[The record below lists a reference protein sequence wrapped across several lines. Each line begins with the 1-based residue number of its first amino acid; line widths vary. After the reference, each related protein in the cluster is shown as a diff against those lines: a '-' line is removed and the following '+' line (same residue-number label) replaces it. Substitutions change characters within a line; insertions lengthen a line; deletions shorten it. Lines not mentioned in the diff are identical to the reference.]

1 MLEIVRAN
9 MVYIPVAGLTS
20 PALNAIKRLAAFKNP
35 DFHRMQAMRKT
46 IYDKPRVIC
55 CADITNDYIALP
67 RGCEKPLCDMLNEA
81 NVEHSIVDKTNPGTL
96 IPVSFNGKLRDDQ
109 QKAAD
114 AMLEYDTGVLSA
126 TTGFGKTVIASYLI
140 AQRKVNTLILVHT
153 QALLAQWKKSLES
166 FLCFELTPPE
176 TPKRRGRRTVW
187 SPIGTLGSQKN
198 TLHGIVDIAIIQSA
212 LSDGEAK
219 DLVKNYGMVIVD
231 ECHHISA
238 VNFEKVLK
246 SANAK
251 YVYGLTATPTRQDGH
266 HPIIFMQCGPIRY
279 KVDAKEQAEKRPF
292 EHYLIP
298 RFTSFR
304 SAADKT
310 ITELYKELTENQLR
324 NNLIANDV
332 IEALSEGRTPII
344 LTERRE
350 HIEMLSGLLSGKCE
364 NIITLFGTNSQ
375 KEKRETLA
383 KLEAI
388 PDNENLIIIATGKY
402 VGEGF
407 DYPRLDTLFLAL
419 PIAWKG
425 KVAQYTG
432 RLHRNYTGKTEVQV
446 YDYVDI
452 HVPMLEKMYQKRV
465 KGYAAVGYKAKIKTN
480 EPITPNLI
488 YDGKSFYPVF
498 ADDVTNATK
507 EVLIV
512 SPFMRKNRLTQTI
525 KLLSQVI
532 LNGVTVTV
540 VTRPPEDF
548 KEKERDI
555 VIQNTELLLDHGIHV
570 KYKSE
575 FHQKFTVID
584 QKVAWYGSVNFL
596 SYRTAY

>member
-1 MLEIVRAN
+1 M
-9 MVYIPVAGLTS
+9 
-20 PALNAIKRLAAFKNP
+20 
-35 DFHRMQAMRKT
+35 
-46 IYDKPRVIC
+46 
-55 CADITNDYIALP
+55 
-67 RGCEKPLCDMLNEA
+67 
-81 NVEHSIVDKTNPGTL
+81 
-96 IPVSFNGKLRDDQ
+96 
-109 QKAAD
+109 
-114 AMLEYDTGVLSA
+114 
-126 TTGFGKTVIASYLI
+126 
-140 AQRKVNTLILVHT
+140 
-153 QALLAQWKKSLES
+153 ES

-176 TPKRRGRRTVW
+176 TPKRRGRRIVW

-198 TLHGIVDIAIIQSA
+198 TLHGNVDIAIIQSA

-219 DLVKNYGMVIVD
+219 DLVKNYGIVIVD

-266 HPIIFMQCGPIRY
+266 QPIIFMQCGPIRY

-310 ITELYKELTENQLR
+310 ITTLYKELSENQLR

-332 IEALSEGRTPII
+332 IEALSDGRTPII

-350 HIEMLSGLLSGKCE
+350 HIETLSGLLSGKCD
-364 NIITLFGTNSQ
+364 NIITLFGTSSQ

-383 KLEAI
+383 KLESI
-388 PDNENLIIIATGKY
+388 PDNEKLIIIATGKY

-432 RLHRNYTGKTEVQV
+432 RLHRNYIGKTEVQV

-480 EPITPNLI
+480 VPITPNLI

-498 ADDVTNATK
+498 ADDVTHATK
-507 EVLIV
+507 EILIV

-532 LNGVTVTV
+532 LNGVSVTV

-555 VIQNTELLLDHGIHV
+555 VIQNTELLLDHGIQV

-596 SYRTAY
+596 SYGTHEESIMRFESYDLAGQLIDTVI